1 MTIARI
7 FGALIVGAS
16 LGAVSGTLSGC
27 GAGPDG
33 ATINISNSQNQ
44 TNDQTQVQN
53 ESELDCTVSCAVG
66 TGGFITGTKECSG
79 GAVSVVIVQ
88 SLDECDSVNE
98 VVENQATATGE
109 VQG

>member
-1 MTIARI
+1 MTVAKIVCAL
-7 FGALIVGAS
+7 FAGAM
-16 LGAVSGTLSGC
+16 LGATSSGC

-44 TNDQTQVQN
+44 TNEQTQVQN

-66 TGGFITGTKECSG
+66 TGGFITGSKECEG
-79 GAVSVVIVQ
+79 GAVSVVIVT

-98 VVENQATATGE
+98 VVESSATTEATT
-109 VQG
+109 